1 MPAAERL
8 HAVVAEDCVLLRA
21 GIVRLLEEA
30 DVDVVGQAGDGEE
43 LVRKVRA
50 HRPDVAIIDIRM
62 PPRQLDEG
70 LCAARVIRTELP
82 WVGVL
87 LLSQHVEQS
96 YATELLEQGAEGV
109 GYLLKERV
117 AEVGSFLDAVR
128 RVAHGGAVLD
138 PEVISHMMGRRRRH
152 PEALDRLSER
162 DRDVLAQMAQGA
174 SNQAIAH
181 RMFLSER
188 AIERHVSAIFAAL
201 GLPRCRTTHRRVLA
215 VLAHLRAA

>member
-8 HAVVAEDCVLLRA
+8 RAVVAEDCVLLRA

-50 HRPDVAIIDIRM
+50 HRPDVAIADIRM
-62 PPRQLDEG
+62 PPGQLDEG
-70 LCAARVIRTELP
+70 LCAARVIRAELP
-82 WVGVL
+82 GVGVL

-138 PEVISHMMGRRRRH
+138 PEVIAHMLGRRRRD
-152 PEALDRLSER
+152 PGALEGLSER
-162 DRDVLAQMAQGA
+162 DRDVLAQMAEGA

-201 GLPRCRTTHRRVLA
+201 GLPRCRATHRRVLA
-215 VLAHLRAA
+215 VVAHLRAA